1 MRELTLKQA
10 EIVTAI
16 LQYNNKHGYSPTVR
30 EIGNMVGL
38 KSPSTVQQHLNH
50 LEKMGAIEKNPAS
63 PRTIRVKM
71 GDM

>member
-1 MRELTLKQA
+1 MGKLTSKQA

-30 EIGNMVGL
+30 ELASMVGL

-50 LEKMGAIEKNPAS
+50 LEKMGVIEKNPAS
-63 PRTIRVKM
+63 PRTLRVKM